1 MDPCG
6 NTVSIAQEIEVF
18 DPGLELGRQLTG
30 TSVTSKD
37 TNCFFNK
44 PVGHQLEKKEEK
56 KNKKKKHHP
65 QYSQYGYRLHKRSSL
80 TFWGNT
86 SIRFL
91 AKS

>member
-6 NTVSIAQEIEVF
+6 NSVSIAQEIEVF

-56 KNKKKKHHP
+56 KNKKK
-65 QYSQYGYRLHKRSSL
+65 
-80 TFWGNT
+80 NT
-86 SIRFL
+86 IHNTVSMDTDCIKG
-91 AKS
+91 AA